1 VEIIWQNFASMFF
14 GNTIDL
20 TLKGYR
26 QKENFVW
33 QYLVVRYIKPWFP
46 HLLFDLLFIPA
57 KMTGYI
63 STWEVALRRKIIA
76 KRTKSSHFTLTNA
89 FRKK

>member
-1 VEIIWQNFASMFF
+1 MFF

-20 TLKGYR
+20 SLKGDR

-33 QYLVVRYIKPWFP
+33 QYLVVRYIKTWFP

-57 KMTGYI
+57 KMTGYLNMGGRI
-63 STWEVALRRKIIA
+63 E
-76 KRTKSSHFTLTNA
+76 
-89 FRKK
+89 KKNNCKTHKEFPFYFNKCL

>member
-1 VEIIWQNFASMFF
+1 MIF

-20 TLKGYR
+20 SLKGNR

-46 HLLFDLLFIPA
+46 LLLFDLLFIPA
-57 KMTGYI
+57 KMKMTGYLNMGGRI
-63 STWEVALRRKIIA
+63 E
-76 KRTKSSHFTLTNA
+76 
-89 FRKK
+89 KKK